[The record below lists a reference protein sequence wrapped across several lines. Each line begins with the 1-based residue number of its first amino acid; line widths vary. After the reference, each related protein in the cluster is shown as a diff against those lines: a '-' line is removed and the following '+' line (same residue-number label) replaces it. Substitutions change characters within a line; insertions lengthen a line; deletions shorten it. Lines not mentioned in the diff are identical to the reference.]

1 MVDLFRIHGYVQG
14 SAYLKR
20 DDGSTLTLPVVWLPE
35 HAKKGDELVVNID
48 ITGGESFIRV
58 ELAEP
63 DRVEKALDLEG

>member
-20 DDGSTLTLPVVWLPE
+20 DDGSTLTLPIAWLPE
-35 HAKKGDELVVNID
+35 RAKKSAELVVNVD
-48 ITGGESFIRV
+48 ITAGESFIRV

-63 DRVEKALDLEG
+63 NRVEKALDLEG

>member
-20 DDGSTLTLPVVWLPE
+20 DDGSTLTLPVAWLPE
-35 HAKKGDELVVNID
+35 RAKKGDELVVNIEV
-48 ITGGESFIRV
+48 TVGESFVRV
-58 ELAEP
+58 ELAAP

>member
-20 DDGSTLTLPVVWLPE
+20 DDGSTLTLPIAWLPE
-35 HAKKGDELVVNID
+35 RAKKGAELVVNID
-48 ITGGESFIRV
+48 ITAGESFIRV

-63 DRVEKALDLEG
+63 DKVEKALDLEG

>member
-20 DDGSTLTLPVVWLPE
+20 DDGTTLTLPTAWLPE
-35 HAKKGDELVVNID
+35 RAKKGAELVVNIEVTAGD
-48 ITGGESFIRV
+48 SFIRV

-63 DRVEKALDLEG
+63 DKLERALDLEG

>member
-20 DDGSTLTLPVVWLPE
+20 DDGSTLTLPIAWLPE
-35 HAKKGDELVVNID
+35 WAKKGAELVVNID
-48 ITGGESFIRV
+48 ITAGESFIRV